1 MSTTNT
7 TITKPARTV
16 SKPLSEEAKKAR
28 AEKALEAKKALT
40 AFAVISAVHATFFAG
55 AAKRAHKGRYTMDGT
70 TVKSTPE
77 GKVYFLQRARGQG
90 TVGDTLDTIKV
101 MSANKGGR
109 FLNRPWIAD
118 GARIAGKMVA
128 TPASFSG
135 SGDAV
140 QQTVFALIIANTLD
154 IAAAPAA

>member
-1 MSTTNT
+1 MTTT
-7 TITKPARTV
+7 TTTTKPVRTV
-16 SKPLSEEAKKAR
+16 RKPQTAEQLAERAAKL
-28 AEKALEAKKALT
+28 AEQKKALT
-40 AFAVISAVHATFFAG
+40 AFSVIAGAHATFFAG

-70 TVKSTPE
+70 TVKSTQD
-77 GKVYFLQRARGQG
+77 GKDYFLKRARSQG
-90 TVGDTLDTIKV
+90 MVGETLDTIKV

-118 GARIAGKMVA
+118 GARISGKMVA
-128 TPASFSG
+128 TPAEFAG

-154 IAAAPAA
+154 ITAAPAT

>member
-1 MSTTNT
+1 MTTT
-7 TITKPARTV
+7 TTTTKPVRTV
-16 SKPLSEEAKKAR
+16 RKPQTAEQL
-28 AEKALEAKKALT
+28 AEKAAKLAEQKKALT
-40 AFAVISAVHATFFAG
+40 AFSVIAGVHATFFSG

-70 TVKSTPE
+70 TVKSTQD
-77 GKVYFLQRARGQG
+77 GKGYFLKRARSQG
-90 TVGDTLDTIKV
+90 TVGETLDTIKI
-101 MSANKGGR
+101 MIANKGGR
-109 FLNRPWIAD
+109 YLNRPWIEN
-118 GARIAGKMVA
+118 GARINGKMVA